1 LRSDITSSFILFFYE
16 DGNDNLYN
24 ERRDKALDPMKG
36 ILTETADLNI
46 VLQMITSRQTC
57 LAFNPA
63 NKIVE
68 KEFAKQPKAV
78 KSPTSIYNKHN
89 DREKERPIDRM
100 IETPEVKGKI
110 ARFAR
115 EFDINSRTAE
125 RW

>member
-1 LRSDITSSFILFFYE
+1 MRSKILQVVFYFFYK

-24 ERRDKALDPMKG
+24 ERRDKVLDPMKG
-36 ILTETADLNI
+36 ILTKTEDPNI

-57 LAFNPA
+57 LALNPA

-68 KEFAKQPKAV
+68 KELTKQPKAV
-78 KSPTSIYNKHN
+78 KSTTSIYNKHN

-100 IETPEVKGKI
+100 IETPEVKGKV